1 MKTNNVF
8 IILLMLFLHIVDD
21 YYLQAGLLSKLKQ
34 KNWWTSQKEYKEMY
48 KYDYLIGLLMHSY
61 SWAFM
66 IMLPIAFKMNFDIST
81 FFIITL
87 IINGIIHFIVDDLKA
102 NKGKINLVIDQS
114 IHIVQI
120 IVTAIILL

>member
-1 MKTNNVF
+1 MKINNAF

-34 KNWWTSQKEYKEMY
+34 KNWWTSQKEYKDMY

-66 IMLPIAFKMNFDIST
+66 IMLPIAFKMSFDIST
-81 FFIITL
+81 PFIIAL
-87 IINGIIHFIVDDLKA
+87 IVNGIIHFIVDDLKA
-102 NKGKINLVIDQS
+102 NRGKINLVVDQS

-120 IVTAIILL
+120 IVTAIVLL